1 MKKQLAL
8 ALALAALPMAAFA
21 AEPSY
26 TYVEA
31 GWARLNV
38 DVDDVGDADF
48 DGFQVRG
55 SVEAGKDFHFFGSYG
70 STNNDDAGVD
80 VDFDELQVG
89 VGYHYPLGNGST
101 DLIAEVGYLRQEID
115 ADGIGDADAD
125 GARVSVGFRS
135 AFNDRFEGYIKGSYN
150 GGDFDGHFSGLVGA
164 QVKFNQTW
172 GLVGEIEAGEMGD
185 GVDATKYLVGV
196 RASF

>member
-8 ALALAALPMAAFA
+8 ALALAALPLTALA
-21 AEPSY
+21 AEPNY

-38 DVDDVGDADF
+38 DADGIGDVDF

-70 STNNDDAGVD
+70 STTNDDAGIDVD
-80 VDFDELQVG
+80 VDELQLG

-115 ADGIGDADAD
+115 AGDFVDGKAD
-125 GARVSVGFRS
+125 GYRASVGFRS
-135 AFNDRFEGYIKGSYN
+135 AFNDRFEGYVKGSYS
-150 GGDFDGHFSGLVGA
+150 GGDFDGFSGLVGA

-172 GLVGEIEAGEMGD
+172 GLVGEIEAGEIDD
-185 GVDATKYLVGV
+185 GVDATKYLVGI